1 MDKDE
6 SMVNIIRTLHAET
19 IEQYKNDMETIN
31 KALDIGDKTVELI
44 TKINKQMA
52 NISGV
57 LIGTEEML
65 RIINGKL
72 DTYIKLTKGGDSE

>member
-1 MDKDE
+1 LDKDE